1 MAQLYE
7 SDPVSPDTV
16 FNIMTVAYDWTY
28 NGPNCLLSA
37 QIMKISLF

>member
-16 FNIMTVAYDWTY
+16 YDIMAVAYDWTY
-28 NGPNCLLSA
+28 YGPNGLLSA
-37 QIMKISLF
+37 